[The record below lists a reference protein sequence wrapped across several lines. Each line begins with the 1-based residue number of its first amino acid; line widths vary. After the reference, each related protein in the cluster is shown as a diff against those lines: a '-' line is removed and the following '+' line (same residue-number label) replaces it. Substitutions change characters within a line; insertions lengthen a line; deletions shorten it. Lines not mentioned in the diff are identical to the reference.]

1 VDRGVLGPAEMD
13 AGHKTAARSPRVGR
27 MKIDPKTGD
36 DGTTGLFGGERTTK
50 DAPRVAA
57 YGTVDELNAQIG
69 AVRALGLDPDFDR
82 SLSRVQNELFV
93 LGADLA
99 TPPGAKAS
107 DHVRRVAPSDAAWL
121 EQEIDV
127 LAGGIPALTSFILP
141 GGAPAAASVHVA
153 RAVCRRAER
162 AVVALARAADLGP
175 GPIVYLN
182 RLADYLFTLARA
194 INHRTGN
201 AEQAWKP

>member
-1 VDRGVLGPAEMD
+1 
-13 AGHKTAARSPRVGR
+13 
-27 MKIDPKTGD
+27 MKIYTKTGD

-50 DAPRVAA
+50 DDPRVAA

-69 AVRALGLDPDFDR
+69 AVRALGLTPDLDR
-82 SLSRVQNELFV
+82 SLARVQNDLFV

-99 TPPGAKAS
+99 TPPGAKTS
-107 DHVRRVAPSDAAWL
+107 SHVHRVAPSDAVWL

-127 LAGGIPALTSFILP
+127 LTGEIPALTTFILP

-162 AVVALARAADLGP
+162 AVVALSRAADVGQGP
-175 GPIVYLN
+175 VVYLN
-182 RLADYLFTLARA
+182 RLADLLFTLARA
-194 INHRTGN
+194 INHRAGN
-201 AEQAWKP
+201 LEQPWKP

>member
-1 VDRGVLGPAEMD
+1 
-13 AGHKTAARSPRVGR
+13 
-27 MKIDPKTGD
+27 MKIYTKTGD

-69 AVRALGLDPDFDR
+69 AVRALGLADDFDR
-82 SLSRVQNELFV
+82 SLARVQNELFV

-99 TPPGAKAS
+99 TPPGVKAS
-107 DHVRRVAPSDAAWL
+107 DHVRRVAPSDAVWL

-127 LAGGIPALTSFILP
+127 LTDEVPALTSFILP

-162 AVVALARAADLGP
+162 AVVALSRAAAVGQ
-175 GPIVYLN
+175 GPIIYLN

-194 INHRTGN
+194 INHRAGN
-201 AEQAWKP
+201 PEQPWKP